1 MDYDT
6 TKADEV
12 ALALLYLNLMEDK
25 YGFRAWKSISWEI
38 MDSLHEKGYVG
49 NPATK
54 AKSVMVT
61 RRARMP
67 QRRCSGS
74 TSQWTSRAPARHCRR
89 GSEMKTVFVAEWSV
103 RHLF

>member
-6 TKADEV
+6 TEADEV

-25 YGFRAWKSISWEI
+25 HGFRAWKSISWEI

-54 AKSVMVT
+54 AKSVRVT
-61 RRARMP
+61 EADKK
-67 QRRCSGS
+67 
-74 TSQWTSRAPARHCRR
+74 AAK
-89 GSEMKTVFVAEWSV
+89 EMFRKYLVVDE
-103 RHLF
+103 

>member
-1 MDYDT
+1 MNYDT

-12 ALALLYLNLMEDK
+12 ALALLYMNLMEDK

-61 RRARMP
+61 EA
-67 QRRCSGS
+67 GKK
-74 TSQWTSRAPARHCRR
+74 A
-89 GSEMKTVFVAEWSV
+89 AEEKF
-103 RHLF
+103 RKHLAVDE

>member
-12 ALALLYLNLMEDK
+12 ALALPYMNLMEDK
-25 YGFRAWKSISWEI
+25 HGFRAWKSISWEI
-38 MDSLHEKGYVG
+38 MDRLHEKGYVG

-61 RRARMP
+61 EA
-67 QRRCSGS
+67 GKK
-74 TSQWTSRAPARHCRR
+74 AAE
-89 GSEMKTVFVAEWSV
+89 EMFRK
-103 RHLF
+103 HLAVDE

>member
-6 TKADEV
+6 TKADEF

-54 AKSVMVT
+54 AKSVIVT
-61 RRARMP
+61 EA
-67 QRRCSGS
+67 GKN
-74 TSQWTSRAPARHCRR
+74 AAE
-89 GSEMKTVFVAEWSV
+89 EMFRK
-103 RHLF
+103 HLAVEE

>member
-1 MDYDT
+1 MDYDK
-6 TKADEV
+6 TKADEI
-12 ALALLYLNLMEDK
+12 ALALLYLNLMKDN

-61 RRARMP
+61 EA
-67 QRRCSGS
+67 GKK
-74 TSQWTSRAPARHCRR
+74 TAE
-89 GSEMKTVFVAEWSV
+89 EMFRK
-103 RHLF
+103 HLAVDE

>member
-25 YGFRAWKSISWEI
+25 HGFRAWKSISWEI

-54 AKSVMVT
+54 AKSVIVT
-61 RRARMP
+61 EA
-67 QRRCSGS
+67 GKK
-74 TSQWTSRAPARHCRR
+74 AAE
-89 GSEMKTVFVAEWSV
+89 EMFRK
-103 RHLF
+103 HLAV